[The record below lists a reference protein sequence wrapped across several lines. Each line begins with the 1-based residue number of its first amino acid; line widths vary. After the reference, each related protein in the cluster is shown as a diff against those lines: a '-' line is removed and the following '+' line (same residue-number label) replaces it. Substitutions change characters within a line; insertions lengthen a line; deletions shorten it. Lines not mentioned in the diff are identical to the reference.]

1 MSRATIA
8 VLDDDHINCLVRYA
22 IAGHGEITETWARD
36 FFLPEEVEPSEVYAA
51 GNGLHPEN
59 GVDLIPMSAG
69 VDVRKG
75 TDASILI
82 FRRGK
87 IDAELMDANPKL
99 KLIQRVG
106 ERADT
111 IDLAAAAKRGVTV
124 SCLPRPSLA
133 YTAEHAVLLMLA
145 LSKRL
150 IEADETVREDRWDRA
165 RVHPEN
171 GIAYNW
177 VGLSNL
183 GGLYGATVG
192 IIGLGEV
199 GTLTVAMLRG
209 FGVRIVYCNRTRL
222 PEEKEH
228 ALGAEYRSMPR
239 LLAESDFVSLHASNL
254 PENKGA
260 MDASIFV
267 QMKPTAFFI
276 NTSRGRMVDE
286 AALEDALR
294 NGVIA
299 GAGLDVHET
308 EPRPTPNR
316 FAGLRN
322 VIMSPHIAGGSRQG
336 IIHEVTT
343 LLDNCRAALVGRPVK
358 HRVKA
363 APR

>member
-1 MSRATIA
+1 MSRTTVA
-8 VLDDDHINCLVRYA
+8 VLDDDHINRLVRYA
-22 IAGHGEITETWARD
+22 IAGHGEITDTWARD
-36 FFLPEEVEPSEVYAA
+36 FFLPEEVEPAQVYAA
-51 GNGLHPEN
+51 GNGLHPED
-59 GVDLIPMSAG
+59 GIDLIPMSAG
-69 VDVRKG
+69 IDVRKG
-75 TDASILI
+75 TDANILI

-87 IDAELMDANPKL
+87 VDAELMDANPKL

-111 IDLAAAAKRGVTV
+111 IDLSAAAKRGIAV

-133 YTAEHAVLLMLA
+133 YTAEHAMLLMLA

-150 IEADETVREDRWDRA
+150 IEADEAVREDRWDRA

-171 GIAYNW
+171 GVAYNW
-177 VGLSNL
+177 AGLSNL
-183 GGLYGATVG
+183 AGLYGKTVG
-192 IIGLGEV
+192 IVGLGEV

-222 PEEKEH
+222 PDEKES
-228 ALGAEYRSMPR
+228 ALGVDYRPMSQ
-239 LLAESDFVSLHASNL
+239 LLADSDFVSLHASNL

-260 MDASIFV
+260 MDASVFA

-294 NGVIA
+294 RGVIA
-299 GAGLDVHET
+299 GAGLDVHAT

-322 VIMSPHIAGGSRQG
+322 VIMTPHIAGGSRQG
-336 IIHEVTT
+336 IIHEVTA
-343 LLDNCRAALVGRPVK
+343 LLDNCRAVLAGCRVRFE
-358 HRVKA
+358 VKA
-363 APR
+363 L

>member
-1 MSRATIA
+1 MSGPTIA
-8 VLDDDHINCLVRYA
+8 VLDDDHINRLVRYA
-22 IAGHGEITETWARD
+22 IAGHGEITDTWARD
-36 FFLPEEVEPSEVYAA
+36 FFLPENVDIAQVYAA
-51 GNGLHPEN
+51 GNGLHPQD
-59 GVDLIPMSAG
+59 GVDLIPMSTG

-75 TDASILI
+75 TGVSILI
-82 FRRGK
+82 FRRGR
-87 IDAELMDANPKL
+87 IDADLMDANPKL

-106 ERADT
+106 ERADA
-111 IDLAAAAKRGVTV
+111 IDLPAAAKRGIAV

-150 IEADETVREDRWDRA
+150 IEADETVREDRWDRS

-171 GIAYNW
+171 GVAYNW
-177 VGLSNL
+177 AALPNL

-192 IIGLGEV
+192 VIGLGEV
-199 GTLTVAMLRG
+199 GALTVGMLRG
-209 FGVRIVYCNRTRL
+209 FGARIVYCNRMRL
-222 PEEKEH
+222 PEEKER
-228 ALGAEYRSMPR
+228 ALGVEYRPMSQ

-260 MDASIFV
+260 MDASVFA

-286 AALEDALR
+286 AALEAALR
-294 NGVIA
+294 TGVIA

-308 EPRPTPNR
+308 EPRPAPNR

-322 VIMSPHIAGGSRQG
+322 VIMTPHIAGGSRQA
-336 IIHEVTT
+336 IIREITA
-343 LLDNCRAALVGRPVK
+343 LLDNCRAVLAGHPVK
-358 HRVKA
+358 FEVKPA
-363 APR
+363 SG